1 MQFVSPG
8 RFIALEGM
16 EGAGKTSRLA
26 DLRALLES
34 RGIAVLTTREPG
46 GTALGERL
54 RDLLLAP
61 DQAPMTPLTELLL
74 MFAARSEHLQQ
85 VILPALE
92 AGQWVLCDRYVD
104 ASYAYQ
110 GAGRGLGNA
119 PVAALEALLP
129 HSARPDLTLL
139 LDLPV
144 ELGLARAKNRSASD
158 RFEQESL
165 AFHTRVREAYL
176 RRAAEQ
182 PHRYRVIDAAAP
194 PERVRAAVEAAVTDL
209 L

>member
-1 MQFVSPG
+1 MTRG
-8 RFIALEGM
+8 RFITLEGM

-26 DLRALLES
+26 DLRAFLEA
-34 RGIAVLTTREPG
+34 RGKSVLATREPG

-54 RDLLLAP
+54 RDVLLAP
-61 DQAPMTPLTELLL
+61 DQAPMAPLTELLL
-74 MFAARSEHLQQ
+74 MFAARSEHVQQ
-85 VILPALE
+85 VILPALD
-92 AGQWVLCDRYVD
+92 AGRWVLCDRYVD

-110 GAGRGLGNA
+110 GAGRGLGTA

-129 HSARPDLTLL
+129 QGARPDLTLL

-144 ELGLARAKNRSASD
+144 ELGLARARNRSAND

-165 AFHTRVREAYL
+165 AFHARVREAYL
-176 RRAAEQ
+176 GRAAEQ
-182 PHRYRVIDAAAP
+182 PQRYRVIDAAASP
-194 PERVRAAVEAAVTDL
+194 AVVRAAVETAVSAL

>member
-1 MQFVSPG
+1 MS
-8 RFIALEGM
+8 RACFITLEGL

-26 DLRALLES
+26 DLKTFLER
-34 RGIAVLTTREPG
+34 RGKPVLATREPG

-54 RDLLLAP
+54 RELLLTT
-61 DQAPMTPLTELLL
+61 DQGPMAPMTELLL
-74 MFAARSEHLQQ
+74 MFAARSEHVAR
-85 VILPALE
+85 VILPALQ

-110 GAGRGLGNA
+110 GGGRQLGEA

-129 HSARPDLTLL
+129 ARARPDLTLL

-144 ELGLARAKNRSASD
+144 ETGLARARHRSAAD
-158 RFEQESL
+158 RFEQEAI
-165 AFHTRVREAYL
+165 AFHQRVRDAYL
-176 RRAAEQ
+176 ARARQ
-182 PHRYRVIDAAAP
+182 FPQRYCVIDAAGDP
-194 PERVRAAVEAAVTDL
+194 DTVRTAVEHAVARL

>member
-1 MQFVSPG
+1 MTRG
-8 RFIALEGM
+8 RFITFEGM

-26 DLRALLES
+26 DLRAFLEA
-34 RGIAVLTTREPG
+34 RGIPVLTTREPG

-54 RDLLLAP
+54 RGLLLAP
-61 DQAPMTPLTELLL
+61 DQAPMAPLTELLL
-74 MFAARSEHLQQ
+74 MFAARSEHIEQ

-92 AGQWVLCDRYVD
+92 AGRWVLCDRYVD

-110 GAGRGLGNA
+110 GAGRGLGTA

-129 HSARPDLTLL
+129 PRACPDLTLL

-144 ELGLARAKNRSASD
+144 ELGLTRARDRSASD

-165 AFHTRVREAYL
+165 AFHSRVREAYL

-182 PHRYRVIDAAAP
+182 PQRYRVIDAAQSPAA
-194 PERVRAAVEAAVTDL
+194 VRAAIEAAVTEL
-209 L
+209 S

>member
-1 MQFVSPG
+1 VSVVSRA
-8 RFIALEGM
+8 RFITLEGL

-26 DLRALLES
+26 DLKAFLEQ
-34 RGIAVLTTREPG
+34 RGKTVLATREPG

-54 RDLLLAP
+54 RELLLAP
-61 DQAPMTPLTELLL
+61 DQGSMAPLTELLL
-74 MFAARSEHLQQ
+74 MFAARSEHVARL
-85 VILPALE
+85 ILPALE

-110 GAGRGLGNA
+110 GGGRNLGEA

-129 HSARPDLTLL
+129 QRARPDLTLL

-144 ELGLARAKNRSASD
+144 ELGLARARSRSAAD
-158 RFEQESL
+158 RFEQETV
-165 AFHTRVREAYL
+165 AFHQRVREAYL
-176 RRAAEQ
+176 ARARQ
-182 PHRYRVIDAAAP
+182 HPHRYCVIDAAAGP
-194 PERVRAAVEAAVTDL
+194 DQVQAAIERAVERL